1 MKTAIKINLANG
13 MVVLSDGSEK
23 SIDNYILE
31 LEDRLVKVQES
42 LKDYGDIDPWEIYK
56 ITGEQLFQIMDAV
69 EGK

>member
-1 MKTAIKINLANG
+1 MKTAIKINLASG

-31 LEDRLVKVQES
+31 LEDRLIKVQES
-42 LKDYGDIDPWEIYK
+42 LKDYGDVEPWAMYK